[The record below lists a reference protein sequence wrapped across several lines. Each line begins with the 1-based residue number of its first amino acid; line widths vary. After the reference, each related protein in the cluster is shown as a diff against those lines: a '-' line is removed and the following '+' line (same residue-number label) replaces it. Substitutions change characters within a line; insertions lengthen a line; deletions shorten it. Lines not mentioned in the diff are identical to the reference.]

1 MRFSDIVTFIIKG
14 SSSGYD
20 EMGNIITTP
29 DVTKEVVCHVN
40 NAVDGQAFSGFSIG
54 FGKIETGGIK
64 IRMRISEFDTA
75 WTQAVYKGNKYSLQS
90 VSLGHQLVTIHG
102 VRVYG

>member
-1 MRFSDIVTFIIKG
+1 MRMSDIVTFITRG
-14 SSSGYD
+14 TTSGYD
-20 EMGNIITTP
+20 ENGNAVVDP
-29 DVTKEVVCHVN
+29 NVTKEIICNVN
-40 NAVDGQAFSGFSIG
+40 NATDGQAFSGYSIG

-75 WTQAVYKGNKYSLQS
+75 WTQAIYKGNKYSLQS
-90 VSLGHQLVTIHG
+90 VELGNDLITIHG